1 MFTDSPSWRA
11 GFVGWVAVRLA
22 VKTVAALS
30 LLAVVML
37 WLSGRDTAAVG
48 TAAYG
53 RLAALV

>member
-1 MFTDSPSWRA
+1 
-11 GFVGWVAVRLA
+11 VRLA